1 MDFLRRIKLRNKI
14 FLLCAVLVLVTTV
27 LIQASSWWTS
37 NRFNQK
43 QLQQQIDN
51 AEAVLTQYLSAQE
64 ALLVTTAKVLAADFG
79 FIRAVATSES
89 KTIQSVLE
97 NHANRIAADVMAL
110 TDMSGNVLSSTTD
123 DLSLKNALGEG
134 AVQTL
139 IANPA
144 KAIFVTLENRLY
156 QLILIPV
163 KAPHT
168 IAYTIMGFE
177 IAQDNVVDLKKLTG
191 LEISFFQGDKHL
203 LSSTIRSQSFESF
216 RDALDR
222 QQSSWLFIKRPAFL
236 TQAIALESAMETPVS
251 VLLISSLAPLYKQ
264 YDEILLNNT
273 SLALIVAL
281 IASLLS
287 IIFARSLTVPLL
299 KLASVADA
307 YAKGHYMK
315 SVEINGGEEVSKLQ
329 RAFRDMGQEIKQRE
343 DEISYQAK
351 HDIRTGL
358 PNLQTVRAILK
369 EHLKSGVRVILIAI
383 NIHNFRQIN
392 DRLGAD
398 VADACL
404 QALAERLKSMNMD
417 MLCSG
422 RLEGAEF
429 FSAIYL
435 DDSKTPM
442 TVVDDYLSELESA
455 FTVADLHIKLDIS
468 AGVTLYPENGT
479 HADTMLRRTSIALDA
494 ARKDKQRIHCYEDGE
509 DEMHLQRLAM
519 MESLRKIILADGGD
533 GELFM
538 VYQPKVHLDGF
549 DDIRTEA
556 LIRWRRENN
565 SFVSPELFVN
575 LAEEASLIVDL
586 THWVFESVLKQLSKW
601 HSEGSMLG
609 SAINVS
615 AQDLAHQE
623 FETFVMACC
632 QRHGVAPKYVTIEI
646 TERDIMHDEA
656 AVVMALRNLKKHG
669 FTVAIDDYGIGQ
681 SSLSK
686 LKGLPVDEIKLD
698 KSFIMH
704 LNQSPKDQLIV
715 RSTIEMAH
723 GLGFQVVAEGVENNE
738 SLDLLKQ
745 FQCDQVQGY
754 YISKP
759 IAADAVTEWRR
770 NYVEEPSQMRTIIRS
785 QYSQRS

>member
-1 MDFLRRIKLRNKI
+1 MDILRRIKLRNKI

-51 AEAVLTQYLSAQE
+51 AEAVLKQYLSAQE
-64 ALLVTTAKVLAADFG
+64 SLLVTTAKVLAADFG

-89 KTIQSVLE
+89 QTIQSALE
-97 NHANRIAADVMAL
+97 NHGNRISADVMAL
-110 TDMSGNVLSSTTD
+110 TDMSGKVLSSTTD
-123 DLSLKNALGEG
+123 DLSLETELG
-134 AVQTL
+134 ASSVQKL

-144 KAIFVTLENRLY
+144 KAMFVTLGSRIY

-177 IAQDNVVDLKKLTG
+177 IAQHNVSDLKTLTG
-191 LEISFFQGDKHL
+191 LDISFFQSDKHL
-203 LSSTIRSQSFESF
+203 LSTTIRSQSFDEF
-216 RDALDR
+216 RSALNQQRTDWFFINRPAYLTQDVALD
-222 QQSSWLFIKRPAFL
+222 
-236 TQAIALESAMETPVS
+236 SATEQPVS

-264 YDEILLNNT
+264 YDDILLNNS

-281 IASLLS
+281 MASFLS
-287 IIFARSLTVPLL
+287 VFFARSLTIPLH
-299 KLASVADA
+299 KLAKIADA
-307 YAKGHYMK
+307 YAKGHYLK
-315 SVEINGGEEVSKLQ
+315 NVEIYGGEEVSNLQ
-329 RAFRDMGQEIKQRE
+329 RAFRDMGQEIRQRE

-358 PNLQTVRAILK
+358 PNLQTIRAILT
-369 EHLKSGVRVILIAI
+369 EHLNPGVRVILIAI

-392 DRLGAD
+392 DRLGSD
-398 VADACL
+398 IADACL
-404 QALAERLKSMNMD
+404 RTLANRLRGMKLD

-429 FSAIYL
+429 FSAIYA
-435 DDSKTPM
+435 DETRSPM
-442 TVVDDYLSELESA
+442 LIVDEYLSELENA
-455 FTVADLHIKLDIS
+455 FTVADLRIKLDIS
-468 AGVTLYPENGT
+468 AGVTLYPENGI

-494 ARKDKQRIHCYEDGE
+494 ARKEKQRIHCYEDGE
-509 DEMHLQRLAM
+509 DEMHMQRLAM
-519 MESLRKIILADGGD
+519 MESLRKIILSDGGD

-538 VYQPKVHLDGF
+538 VYQPKVHLDGYE
-549 DDIRTEA
+549 DIRTEA

-586 THWVFESVLKQLSKW
+586 TRWVFETVFKQLKQW
-601 HSEGSMLG
+601 HSEGNMFG
-609 SAINVS
+609 AAINVS
-615 AQDLAHQE
+615 AQDLAQPGFEE
-623 FETFVMACC
+623 FAMECC
-632 QRHGVAPKYVTIEI
+632 QRYGVAPKYVTIEI

-656 AVVMALRNLKKHG
+656 TVVMALRSLKQFG
-669 FTVAIDDYGIGQ
+669 FTIAIDDYGIGQ
-681 SSLSK
+681 SSLAK

-723 GLGFQVVAEGVENNE
+723 GLGFDVVAEGVENSE

-745 FQCDQVQGY
+745 FQCNQVQGY

-759 IAADAVTEWRR
+759 IAADAVAEWRK
-770 NYVEEPSQMRTIIRS
+770 NYVEEPSQMRTITGS
-785 QYSQRS
+785 QYSKRS